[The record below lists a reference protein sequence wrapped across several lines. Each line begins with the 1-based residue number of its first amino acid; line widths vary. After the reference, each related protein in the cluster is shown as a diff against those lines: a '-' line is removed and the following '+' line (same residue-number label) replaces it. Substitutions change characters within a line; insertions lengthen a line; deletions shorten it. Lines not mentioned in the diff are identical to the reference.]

1 MRFSYTKL
9 SLYDF
14 CPWAYNLRYIEKIRV
29 PFQPRLLAGAVVH
42 NVISDFLERVRDG
55 LSLGIGDLETIFD
68 GRWRSARILDRD
80 GTGDQRRSALGLV
93 NGFWQSNSAD
103 FGRPLM
109 LEERFRMPIGSDS
122 IEGIVDRV
130 EDIGSGE
137 VEVIDYKSGSAPAG
151 DPARDS
157 LQLSIYA
164 LACRDHWGLRPRR
177 VSLYYLT
184 DNTKS
189 TATVDAAKLEAT
201 RAAIVATGSRI
212 AAADFPPDPG
222 KRCEHCDFAERCEF
236 RPEPSPNPEQ
246 AG

>member
-1 MRFSYTKL
+1 M
-9 SLYDF
+9 
-14 CPWAYNLRYIEKIRV
+14 

-55 LSLGIGDLETIFD
+55 LSLSSKDLETIFD
-68 GRWRSARILDRD
+68 GRWRSAQILDRD
-80 GTGDQRRSALGLV
+80 GTGGQRRRALGLV

-109 LEERFRMPIGSDS
+109 LEKRFRLPIGSDS
-122 IEGIVDRV
+122 IEGIVDRI
-130 EDIGSGE
+130 EDLGSGD

-164 LACRDHWGLRPRR
+164 LACRDHWGLQPRR

-189 TATVDAAKLEAT
+189 TATVDAARLEAT
-201 RAAIVATGSRI
+201 RAEIVATGGRI
-212 AAADFPPDPG
+212 AAADFPPEPG
-222 KRCEHCDFAERCEF
+222 ERCEYCDFAGRCEF
-236 RPEPSPNPEQ
+236 RQEPSSAPEKS
-246 AG
+246 G

>member
-1 MRFSYTKL
+1 
-9 SLYDF
+9 
-14 CPWAYNLRYIEKIRV
+14 
-29 PFQPRLLAGAVVH
+29 LLAGAVVH

-55 LSLGIGDLETIFD
+55 LSLGIKDMETIFD

-80 GTGDQRRSALGLV
+80 GTGDQRRRAQGLV
-93 NGFWQSNSAD
+93 NGFWEKNSAD

-109 LEERFRMPIGSDS
+109 LEERFRLQIGADS
-122 IEGIVDRV
+122 IEGIVDRI
-130 EDIGSGE
+130 EDLGSGD

-164 LACRDHWGLRPRR
+164 LACRDHWGLHPRR

-189 TATVDAAKLEAT
+189 TAELDPARIDTT
-201 RAAIVATGSRI
+201 RAEIVATGGRI

-222 KRCEHCDFAERCEF
+222 ERCEYCDFAERCEF
-236 RPEPSPNPEQ
+236 RQKSSPAP
-246 AG
+246 G